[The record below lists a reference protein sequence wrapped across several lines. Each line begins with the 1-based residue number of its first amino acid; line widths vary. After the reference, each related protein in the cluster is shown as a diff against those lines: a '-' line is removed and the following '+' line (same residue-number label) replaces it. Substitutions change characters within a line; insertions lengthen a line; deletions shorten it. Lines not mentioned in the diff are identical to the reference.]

1 MLNQVRQAVR
11 LPLIGMGGVMTGR
24 DAAEFLLCGA
34 TCVMVGTA
42 NLVDPDACLRI
53 AQELDAFL
61 EEKGIADVNDW
72 INTLIR

>member
-1 MLNQVRQAVR
+1 
-11 LPLIGMGGVMTGR
+11 MGGIMTGR

-42 NLVDPDACLRI
+42 NLIEPDACLRI
-53 AQELDAFL
+53 ARELNEFL
-61 EEKGIADVNDW
+61 DSQGIEDVNDW